1 MKSTVMPGRGAL
13 LSAERTRKA
22 MQERDAAVRR
32 RRLWERIRP
41 YVYIGPAFLFLALFL
56 FYPML
61 SVFVLSFFGW
71 SLLNLSSRRSCS
83 FLFMCR

>member
-1 MKSTVMPGRGAL
+1 MPGRGAL

-22 MQERDAAVRR
+22 MQEQDAAVR